1 MVNAEKAEM
10 EFNRNIYRVSDDEIY
25 LKMES
30 QANFRMY
37 EYLNKMNDIIKS
49 SK

>member
-10 EFNRNIYRVSDDEIY
+10 EFNRNMYRVSVDEIY

-30 QANFRMY
+30 QANSRMY
-37 EYLNKMNDIIKS
+37 EYLNGMNDIIKS